1 MYGSKAL
8 LICCTSVSKYLPVKN
23 GLIRTLESRFR
34 INDTGFLALRMV
46 FAYQLNE
53 NCGLGP
59 GVPGWPVGIIE
70 KDNIYDE
77 SETLGLT
84 FTALNIH
91 DWLNIMATQDFEVV

>member
-1 MYGSKAL
+1 MYGSEAL
-8 LICCTSVSKYLPVKN
+8 LICCTSLSKYLPEKN
-23 GLIRTLESRFR
+23 GIIEASESRFR

-59 GVPGWPVGIIE
+59 GAPGWPVWTTE

-77 SETLGLT
+77 SEILASHLQ
-84 FTALNIH
+84 H
-91 DWLNIMATQDFEVV
+91 